1 MAAAA
6 AITAEC
12 HAAEASLEV
21 DTPQGDMP
29 GVDTPAVDIVDM
41 PGVAMLEL
49 EWGRLELDGTALTGA
64 ARGTVA
70 AIGTAPTMAV
80 IGAAATTGMAIIGVA
95 TTGTAIIGIM
105 GIIIMAIV
113 WSSSAASAFPGGG
126 AGGLRGAGTTAI
138 HTAII
143 LMAMVAPTGT
153 VTAVTSMVMA
163 TGIIMDTATTDMA
176 TEATDTAP
184 STSLA
189 TETAANPE
197 SPSCNGGC
205 HGLAITVDPS
215 TESWG
220 RKRGVRS
227 GRTSKTTTTQVNR
240 RHSGHADRSRAAII
254 FRLIGRRFRRA
265 RGERTA
271 GRLFATC
278 ARDSSGL

>member
-1 MAAAA
+1 VAVAAAGA
-6 AITAEC
+6 AATTAEC
-12 HAAEASLEV
+12 HVAEALLEV
-21 DTPQGDMP
+21 DTPQ
-29 GVDTPAVDIVDM
+29 VDM

-49 EWGRLELDGTALTGA
+49 EWGRLALDGTALTEA

-70 AIGTAPTMAV
+70 AIGTAPIMAV
-80 IGAAATTGMAIIGVA
+80 IGMAATTGMA

-113 WSSSAASAFPGGG
+113 WSSSAALAFRTGG
-126 AGGLRGAGTTAI
+126 AGDPRGAGTTAT

-143 LMAMVAPTGT
+143 LMAMVAPTVTG
-153 VTAVTSMVMA
+153 TAVTPMVMA
-163 TGIIMDTATTDMA
+163 TGIIMDMA

-197 SPSCNGGC
+197 SPSCNSGC

-220 RKRGVRS
+220 RKRGAQS
-227 GRTSKTTTTQVNR
+227 GRTSKTTITQVNR
-240 RHSGHADRSRAAII
+240 RQSGHADRSRSCNNLSVDWPAV
-254 FRLIGRRFRRA
+254 
-265 RGERTA
+265 
-271 GRLFATC
+271 
-278 ARDSSGL
+278 S

>member
-1 MAAAA
+1 MAVVVVAA
-6 AITAEC
+6 AITLRD
-12 HAAEASLEV
+12 HAAEALLEV
-21 DTPQGDMP
+21 DMPQGDMP
-29 GVDTPAVDIVDM
+29 GVDTPAVDM

-49 EWGRLELDGTALTGA
+49 EWGRLELDGTVLTGP

-80 IGAAATTGMAIIGVA
+80 IGAVAITGMAITGTA
-95 TTGTAIIGIM
+95 TIGTAIIGIT
-105 GIIIMAIV
+105 GIIIMAMM
-113 WSSSAASAFPGGG
+113 WSSSAASAFRGGG
-126 AGGLRGAGTTAI
+126 AGDLRGAGTTAI

-163 TGIIMDTATTDMA
+163 TGIIMDTATDTAM
-176 TEATDTAP
+176 EATDTAP

-197 SPSCNGGC
+197 SPSCNSGC

-220 RKRGVRS
+220 RKRGAQS

-240 RHSGHADRSRAAII
+240 RHSGHADRSRSCNNLSVDWPAV
-254 FRLIGRRFRRA
+254 
-265 RGERTA
+265 
-271 GRLFATC
+271 
-278 ARDSSGL
+278 S

>member
-1 MAAAA
+1 VAVVAAA
-6 AITAEC
+6 AITLRD
-12 HAAEASLEV
+12 HAAEALLEV
-21 DTPQGDMP
+21 DMPQGDMP
-29 GVDTPAVDIVDM
+29 GVDTPAVDM
-41 PGVAMLEL
+41 PGVAILGL
-49 EWGRLELDGTALTGA
+49 EWGRLELDGAGLTGP

-80 IGAAATTGMAIIGVA
+80 IGAIAITGVA
-95 TTGTAIIGIM
+95 EIGTGIIGIM
-105 GIIIMAIV
+105 GIIIMAMM
-113 WSSSAASAFPGGG
+113 WSSSAALAFPGGG

-163 TGIIMDTATTDMA
+163 TGIIMDMA
-176 TEATDTAP
+176 MEATDTAP

-220 RKRGVRS
+220 RKRGVQS
-227 GRTSKTTTTQVNR
+227 GRTSKTTMT
-240 RHSGHADRSRAAII
+240 
-254 FRLIGRRFRRA
+254 
-265 RGERTA
+265 
-271 GRLFATC
+271 
-278 ARDSSGL
+278 

>member
-12 HAAEASLEV
+12 HAAEALLEV
-21 DTPQGDMP
+21 DMPQG
-29 GVDTPAVDIVDM
+29 DTPAV
-41 PGVAMLEL
+41 AMLGL
-49 EWGRLELDGTALTGA
+49 EWGRLELDGTVLTGP

-70 AIGTAPTMAV
+70 AIGTAPTMVV
-80 IGAAATTGMAIIGVA
+80 IGTVAITGMAIIGVA

-105 GIIIMAIV
+105 GIIIMAMM
-113 WSSSAASAFPGGG
+113 WSSSAASAFRTGG

-143 LMAMVAPTGT
+143 LMAMVAPTVTGT
-153 VTAVTSMVMA
+153 VTAVTRMVMA
-163 TGIIMDTATTDMA
+163 TGIIRDTAM
-176 TEATDTAP
+176 EATDTAP

-197 SPSCNGGC
+197 SPSGNSGC

-220 RKRGVRS
+220 RKRGAQS
-227 GRTSKTTTTQVNR
+227 GRTNKTTMTQVNL
-240 RHSGHADRSRAAII
+240 RHSGQQT
-254 FRLIGRRFRRA
+254 G
-265 RGERTA
+265 
-271 GRLFATC
+271 
-278 ARDSSGL
+278 

>member
-1 MAAAA
+1 M
-6 AITAEC
+6 
-12 HAAEASLEV
+12 
-21 DTPQGDMP
+21 PQGDMP
-29 GVDTPAVDIVDM
+29 GVDTPAVDTVDM
-41 PGVAMLEL
+41 PGVAMLGL
-49 EWGRLELDGTALTGA
+49 EWGRLELDGTAVTGA

-80 IGAAATTGMAIIGVA
+80 IGAVAITGMAIIGVA

-105 GIIIMAIV
+105 GIIITAMM

-143 LMAMVAPTGT
+143 RMAMVAPTGT
-153 VTAVTSMVMA
+153 VTAVTSTVMA
-163 TGIIMDTATTDMA
+163 TGIIMDTATGMA
-176 TEATDTAP
+176 MEATDTAP

>member
-1 MAAAA
+1 M
-6 AITAEC
+6 
-12 HAAEASLEV
+12 
-21 DTPQGDMP
+21 PQGDMP
-29 GVDTPAVDIVDM
+29 GVDM
-41 PGVAMLEL
+41 PEVALVGL
-49 EWGRLELDGTALTGA
+49 EWRRLEFDGTALTGP

-80 IGAAATTGMAIIGVA
+80 IGAVAIIGVA

-105 GIIIMAIV
+105 GIIIMAMM
-113 WSSSAASAFPGGG
+113 WSSSAALAFRIGG

-163 TGIIMDTATTDMA
+163 TGIIMDTAMVMA
-176 TEATDTAP
+176 MEAADTAP

-197 SPSCNGGC
+197 SPSCNSGC
-205 HGLAITVDPS
+205 HGLAITMDPS

-220 RKRGVRS
+220 RKRGAQS
-227 GRTSKTTTTQVNR
+227 GRTNKTTITQVNR
-240 RHSGHADRSRAAII
+240 RQSGHADRSRSCNNLSVDWPAV
-254 FRLIGRRFRRA
+254 
-265 RGERTA
+265 
-271 GRLFATC
+271 
-278 ARDSSGL
+278 S